1 MLPPEV
7 AALIGVKNE
16 NIIMVVEEGM
26 MRAFADAV
34 GDRDPIYWK

>member
-7 AALIGVKNE
+7 AALIGTGSEKV
-16 NIIMVVEEGM
+16 IMVVEEGM

-34 GDRDPIYWK
+34 GDRDPIYWE